1 MNAFEREREKV
12 KSTSRLSPSDLSDNG
27 PARVQSSSSFSSQ
40 YPRPLSSTME
50 PRASSRRLATIA
62 SYSSSPTV
70 SQIRSSILI
79 WKPAS
84 FRSATA
90 MTESFE
96 VFEGSGMGRR
106 LWSSISQPTGG
117 RRHLLVVRH

>member
-1 MNAFEREREKV
+1 
-12 KSTSRLSPSDLSDNG
+12 
-27 PARVQSSSSFSSQ
+27 
-40 YPRPLSSTME
+40 ME
-50 PRASSRRLATIA
+50 PRTSSRRLATTA

-70 SQIRSSILI
+70 SQIRSSI

-96 VFEGSGMGRR
+96 AFEGSGTGRR
-106 LWSSISQPTGG
+106 LWSSIPSPTGD